1 MTNIALFDK
10 HVAIILSHLDTHFPT
25 PWECECQRI
34 FNYLVIL
41 SF

>member
-25 PWECECQRI
+25 PCECQRI